1 MPDPAPEPP
10 SEPPLELLADRD
22 GERLDV
28 FVSRRLPGASRSHA
42 RRLIDD
48 GMVRV
53 ESSLERPAYRL
64 RSGELIV
71 VHQPKTPPAQTA
83 APIALDIVY
92 EDDHLAVID
101 KPAGLTV
108 HPAPGERGTTLTAA
122 LLHRWPQLADLLTES
137 GGGLRA
143 GLVHRLD
150 RDTTGL
156 LMVAKTRE
164 ALDALQTQLR
174 DRAIDKRYFAVVF
187 GVPDPEIGLID
198 APLGRDPADPRRF
211 AVVERGRS
219 SRTGYKLIE
228 RFTDAALVECEL
240 ITGRTH
246 QIRVHLAAIGHAIA
260 GDILYGAPCDQI
272 ARQALHAHALSFA
285 HPASGETVNVQRE
298 PPQDFQDL
306 LADLRNGGLL
316 LAAPPPRRA
325 RRERNPAHTKRRR
338 SQHVR

>member
-1 MPDPAPEPP
+1 MPDPAPEPS

-71 VHQPKTPPAQTA
+71 VHQPKTPPAQAT

-122 LLHRWPQLADLLTES
+122 LLHRWPRLADLLTES

-219 SRTGYKLIE
+219 SRTGYKLVE

-272 ARQALHAHALSFA
+272 ARQALHARALAFA
-285 HPASGETVNVQRE
+285 HPASGETVSVQRE
-298 PPQDFQDL
+298 PPQDFQQL
-306 LADLRNGGLL
+306 LADLRGGGLL

>member
-1 MPDPAPEPP
+1 MLDAASEPP
-10 SEPPLELLADRD
+10 TEPPLELLADRA

-28 FVSRRLPGASRSHA
+28 FVSRRLPGATRSQA

-48 GMVRV
+48 GLVRV
-53 ESSLERPAYRL
+53 ESALERPAYRL
-64 RSGELIV
+64 RGGELIV
-71 VHQPKTPPAQTA
+71 VHRPETPPIQA
-83 APIALDIVY
+83 AAAIQLDIVY
-92 EDDHLAVID
+92 EDEHLAVLD

-108 HPAPGERGTTLTAA
+108 HPAPSERETTLTSA
-122 LLHRWPQLADLLTES
+122 LLHRWPQLAEL

-156 LMVAKTRE
+156 LMVAKTEE

-174 DRAIDKRYFAVVF
+174 ERTVDKRYLAVVI
-187 GVPDPEIGLID
+187 GTPDPEIGLID
-198 APLGRDPADPRRF
+198 APLGRDPVDPRRF

-219 SRTGYKLIE
+219 SRTGYKVVE

-246 QIRVHLAAIGHAIA
+246 QIRVHLAAIGHAVA
-260 GDILYGAPCDQI
+260 GDTLYGAPCDQI
-272 ARQALHAHALSFA
+272 ERQALHARSLSFA
-285 HPASGETVNVQRE
+285 HPASGETLSLQRD
-298 PPQDFQDL
+298 PPGDFQQL
-306 LADLRNGGLL
+306 LEYLRGGGLL
-316 LAAPPPRRA
+316 LSAPPPRRA
-325 RRERNPAHTKRRR
+325 RRERDVRRTKRRR

>member
-1 MPDPAPEPP
+1 MPDTAPEPP

-53 ESSLERPAYRL
+53 ESFLERPAYRL

-71 VHQPKTPPAQTA
+71 VHRPKTPPAQTT

-92 EDDHLAVID
+92 EDEHLAVID

-122 LLHRWPQLADLLTES
+122 LLHRWPQLADLLAES

-156 LMVAKTRE
+156 LMVAKTGQ

-174 DRAIDKRYFAVVF
+174 ERAIDKRYFAVVF

-219 SRTGYKLIE
+219 SRTGYKLLE

-272 ARQALHAHALSFA
+272 ARQALHARALSFA
-285 HPASGETVNVQRE
+285 HPASGETVNIQRE
-298 PPQDFQDL
+298 PPQDFQQL
-306 LADLRNGGLL
+306 LADLRGGGLL

>member
-1 MPDPAPEPP
+1 MPDAAPDSAP
-10 SEPPLELLADRD
+10 EPPLELLADRD

-48 GMVRV
+48 GLVRV
-53 ESSLERPAYRL
+53 EKALERPAYRL
-64 RSGELIV
+64 RSGELIA
-71 VHQPKTPPAQTA
+71 VHQPQTPPVQTA

-122 LLHRWPQLADLLTES
+122 LLHRWPQLADQLGEV

-156 LMVAKTRE
+156 LMVAKTE
-164 ALDALQTQLR
+164 QALDALQTQLR
-174 DRAIDKRYFAVVF
+174 ERAVDKRYYAVVL

-219 SRTGYKLIE
+219 SRTGYKLLE

-246 QIRVHLAAIGHAIA
+246 QIRVHLAAIGHAVA
-260 GDILYGAPCDQI
+260 GDVLYGAPCDQI
-272 ARQALHAHALSFA
+272 ARQALHARALAFT
-285 HPASGETVNVQRE
+285 HPASGETVNIHRE
-298 PPQDFQDL
+298 PPQDFQQL
-306 LADLRNGGLL
+306 LAYLRGGGLL
-316 LAAPPPRRA
+316 LDAPPPRRA
-325 RRERNPAHTKRRR
+325 RRERNPQHTKRRR

>member
-1 MPDPAPEPP
+1 MPDPAPEPS

-92 EDDHLAVID
+92 EDDHLVVID

-156 LMVAKTRE
+156 LMVAKTRQ

-174 DRAIDKRYFAVVF
+174 KRAIDKRYFAVVF

-272 ARQALHAHALSFA
+272 ARQALHARALSFA

-298 PPQDFQDL
+298 PPQDFQQL
-306 LADLRNGGLL
+306 LADLRGGGLL

-325 RRERNPAHTKRRR
+325 RRERNPTHTKRRR

>member
-1 MPDPAPEPP
+1 MPDAAPEPP

-53 ESSLERPAYRL
+53 ESTLERPAYRL
-64 RSGELIV
+64 RSGDLIV
-71 VHQPKTPPAQTA
+71 VHRPKALPTQTT

-156 LMVAKTRE
+156 LMVAKTGQ

-174 DRAIDKRYFAVVF
+174 ERAIDKRYFAVVF

-272 ARQALHAHALSFA
+272 ARQALHARALSFA
-285 HPASGETVNVQRE
+285 HPASGEMVNVQRE
-298 PPQDFQDL
+298 PPQDFQEL
-306 LADLRNGGLL
+306 LADLRSGGLL

-325 RRERNPAHTKRRR
+325 RRERNPGHTKRRR

>member
-1 MPDPAPEPP
+1 MPDTAPEPP

-71 VHQPKTPPAQTA
+71 VHQPKTPPAQTV

-219 SRTGYKLIE
+219 SRTGYKLVE

-272 ARQALHAHALSFA
+272 ARQALHARALSFA

-298 PPQDFQDL
+298 PPQDFQQL
-306 LADLRNGGLL
+306 LAFLRGGGLL

>member
-1 MPDPAPEPP
+1 MPDAAPEPP

-53 ESSLERPAYRL
+53 ESTLERPAYRL

-83 APIALDIVY
+83 APIALNIVY

-122 LLHRWPQLADLLTES
+122 LLHRWPQLADLLAES

-156 LMVAKTRE
+156 LMVAKTGQ

-174 DRAIDKRYFAVVF
+174 ERAIDKRYLAVVF
-187 GVPDPEIGLID
+187 GIPDPEIGLID

-272 ARQALHAHALSFA
+272 ARQALHARALSFA
-285 HPASGETVNVQRE
+285 HPASGEMVNVQRK
-298 PPQDFQDL
+298 PPQDFQEL
-306 LADLRNGGLL
+306 LAYLRSGGLL

-325 RRERNPAHTKRRR
+325 RRERNPGHTKRRR